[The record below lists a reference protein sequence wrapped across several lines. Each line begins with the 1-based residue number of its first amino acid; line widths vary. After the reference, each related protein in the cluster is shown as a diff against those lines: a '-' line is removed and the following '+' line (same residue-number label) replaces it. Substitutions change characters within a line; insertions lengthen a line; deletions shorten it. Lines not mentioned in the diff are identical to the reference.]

1 MLRRLL
7 MIFALLGGLL
17 AVLFLSQ
24 AHKPP
29 KKVSG
34 FVEADEIRLGSR
46 VGGRVAKVH
55 VREGERVTAGAILL
69 ELEPYDLQ
77 ARRIEAQA
85 LLAER
90 EAALAR
96 LSSGLRPDEIGQAKA
111 RVDRLQAVLSELEN
125 GPRTQEIETAKAQ
138 LAAANALVDL
148 AESSYERTREVFAGN
163 ASTRQELDQAM
174 ERLRAARAEKLVR
187 ELQLEQLLAGTR
199 SEQLDQARA
208 NLVEARHSLALA
220 EQGFRAEEI
229 AQATAARDA
238 AAGALQVVDAQL
250 SELTIR
256 APLDGII
263 ESLDLQA
270 GDLVAP
276 NAPGVSMLDIKHL
289 WIRAYV
295 PLNLVSLTVG
305 SKVKITVD
313 GIPHESFDAI
323 ITYIAKQAEFS
334 PSNVQT
340 FDERATQVYRVHAQL
355 QDLPNIWPGM
365 AADLWLEAAGAP

>member
-1 MLRRLL
+1 MFRRLL
-7 MIFALLGGLL
+7 LIFVLMGGLL
-17 AVLFLSQ
+17 AVLLLSQ
-24 AHKPP
+24 TRKPP

-34 FVEADEIRLGSR
+34 FIEADEIRLGSR
-46 VGGRVAKVH
+46 VGGRVAKVY
-55 VREGERVTAGAILL
+55 VREGQRVSAGEVLL
-69 ELEPYDLQ
+69 ELEPFDLQ
-77 ARRIEAQA
+77 ARRIEAEA

-96 LSSGLRPDEIGQAKA
+96 LTAGLRPDEIGQAKA
-111 RVDRLQAVLSELEN
+111 RVQRLEAVLSELEH
-125 GPRTQEIETAKAQ
+125 GPRPQEIETAKAQ
-138 LAAANALVDL
+138 LAAASALVDL

-208 NLVEARHSLALA
+208 NLDEARHSLALA
-220 EQGFRAEEI
+220 EQGFRKEEI

-238 AAGALQVVDAQL
+238 AKGTLQAVDAQL
-250 SELTIR
+250 GELTIR
-256 APLDGII
+256 APIDGII
-263 ESLDLQA
+263 ESLDLQT

-276 NAPGVSMLDIKHL
+276 NAPGVSMLDTKHL

-305 SKVKITVD
+305 SKVKVTVD
-313 GIPHESFDAI
+313 GIPNERLDVT

-334 PSNVQT
+334 PNNVQT
-340 FDERATQVYRVHAQL
+340 FDERATQVYRVHAE
-355 QDLPNIWPGM
+355 LPAFPNLWPGM
-365 AADLWLEAAGAP
+365 AADLWLDPIGAP